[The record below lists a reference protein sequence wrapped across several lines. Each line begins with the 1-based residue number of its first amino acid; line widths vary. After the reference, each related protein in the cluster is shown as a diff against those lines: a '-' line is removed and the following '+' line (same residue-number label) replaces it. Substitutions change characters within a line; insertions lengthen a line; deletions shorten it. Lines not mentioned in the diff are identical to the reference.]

1 MSALVPA
8 LFILAILICAFIGM
22 TETKVKE
29 EVNKKLDQDIG
40 RDPGSESVH

>member
-1 MSALVPA
+1 MSAIVPT
-8 LFILAILICAFIGM
+8 LLILAILVCLFIGM

-40 RDPGSESVH
+40 GDPGSGSVH